1 MIIILQTPLA
11 PFTRKHISVVMRA
24 CASLRIITLPDTDWG
39 KSIHVSERWHSIQCV
54 NIHFSEDSR
63 MYLLFGISAR
73 RWIMF
78 WQLWVQSRGFR
89 EADVRRPTIKEN
101 SINNIWNPNCLNTS
115 TLQERE
121 ESTAYLCTHCWCNY
135 SFFQSDMSKHKCAL
149 QSILIRYPMTGPQRC
164 IKYLWCIVPK
174 GTDLCMYF
182 SQSVSCNTSAQSISL
197 CTHFKQVQSFPS
209 WFCSTKNNLSTFCS
223 AHNSLHFSLSLFLQA
238 SRVEFP
244 AVSVKWL
251 AFFFLNRA

>member
-1 MIIILQTPLA
+1 MDNVLA
-11 PFTRKHISVVMRA
+11 
-24 CASLRIITLPDTDWG
+24 
-39 KSIHVSERWHSIQCV
+39 
-54 NIHFSEDSR
+54 
-63 MYLLFGISAR
+63 
-73 RWIMF
+73 
-78 WQLWVQSRGFR
+78 LWVQSRGFW

-121 ESTAYLCTHCWCNY
+121 ETRLICAHTVDVIQMIFDLDLFFSITCQNINVHCN
-135 SFFQSDMSKHKCAL
+135 
-149 QSILIRYPMTGPQRC
+149 LIRYPMTGPQRC

-182 SQSVSCNTSAQSISL
+182 SQSVSCYTSAQSISL

-238 SRVEFP
+238 SW
-244 AVSVKWL
+244 VSCS
-251 AFFFLNRA
+251 FC